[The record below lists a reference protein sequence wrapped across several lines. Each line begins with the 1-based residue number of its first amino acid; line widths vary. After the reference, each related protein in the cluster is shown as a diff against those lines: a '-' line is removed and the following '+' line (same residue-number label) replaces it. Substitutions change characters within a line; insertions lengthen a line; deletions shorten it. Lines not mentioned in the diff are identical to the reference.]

1 MNYLLDGVPVLEVVL
16 ENPFV
21 PKRFPVEGAVLAVFD
36 TGYEGFALVPEGV
49 FRELCLHEM
58 ELHARE
64 LILPD
69 GSIARSSGT
78 FGKVKILEPGISC
91 DGFIETTKDVDEI
104 VLGIDFAKGLKFIL
118 DYCLKKFEVRQ
129 C

>member
-1 MNYLLDGVPVLEVVL
+1 MNYLLNGVPVMEIVL

-21 PKRFPVEGAVLAVFD
+21 PKRFPAEGGVLAVFD
-36 TGYEGFALVPEGV
+36 TGYEGFALVPENI
-49 FRELCLHEM
+49 FRELRLHEM

-64 LILPD
+64 LILPN
-69 GSIARSSGT
+69 GSVARSSGT
-78 FGKVKILEPGISC
+78 FGKVIILEPSIAC

-104 VLGIDFAKGLKFIL
+104 VLGTDFAKSFKFTIDYRLKR
-118 DYCLKKFEVRQ
+118 FEVSR